1 MYCNAFV
8 GWCFILYLLG
18 FDVFPSMSPMYLC
31 NPGIWNVSP
40 VQMSG
45 LDVWMQYFSHQNTY
59 VFHAVSLLILPLSL
73 YS

>member
-1 MYCNAFV
+1 MDSAQQAVKAIVLEEMYCNAFV

-40 VQMSG
+40 VQMPG
-45 LDVWMQYFSHQNTY
+45 
-59 VFHAVSLLILPLSL
+59 
-73 YS
+73 